1 MGIKARIVIW
11 EASLPNLGSLS
22 SHHYGVN
29 RKMKADQTQAARMNG
44 ESKNAPDLNTQAAA
58 NKNPEKRAQKWT
70 LPDGEPFITKEEVA
84 RRMRKPVR
92 GIEEWM
98 RRGIVPFYK
107 VGQAVRF
114 RWSEVQAQFAR
125 RYRVEAEAERA
136 VTSEQ

>member
-1 MGIKARIVIW
+1 MRPEIRNSKSEIRNKSEGPK
-11 EASLPNLGSLS
+11 
-22 SHHYGVN
+22 
-29 RKMKADQTQAARMNG
+29 G
-44 ESKNAPDLNTQAAA
+44 EIGR
-58 NKNPEKRAQKWT
+58 EKPSA
-70 LPDGEPFITKEEVA
+70 DGEPFITKEEVA